1 MTDFKTFA
9 YTFLKIYFDFF
20 WYQWI
25 KVDLNRMPRVR
36 QWYIFYFWN
45 LDSGTPLFL
54 RRWLSIKNRFLRMW
68 TGMSVNIAHDSV
80 SWVRSHQTVQIRA
93 FVYSRRVS
101 LSMKIVQCLEKGFS
115 KLAIDFQNVLDS
127 SPVNTY
133 LVYIGSGFPIFPR
146 LTGLLPRIPDLE
158 RIMLSLLILL
168 WVYIKLTKCD
178 KK

>member
-1 MTDFKTFA
+1 
-9 YTFLKIYFDFF
+9 
-20 WYQWI
+20 
-25 KVDLNRMPRVR
+25 
-36 QWYIFYFWN
+36 
-45 LDSGTPLFL
+45 
-54 RRWLSIKNRFLRMW
+54 MW

-168 WVYIKLTKCD
+168 
-178 KK
+178 